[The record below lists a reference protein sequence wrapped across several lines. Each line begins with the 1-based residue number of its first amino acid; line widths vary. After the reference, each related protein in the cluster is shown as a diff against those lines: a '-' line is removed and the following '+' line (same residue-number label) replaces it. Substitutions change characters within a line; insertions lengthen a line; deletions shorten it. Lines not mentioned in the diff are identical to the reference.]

1 MKQDS
6 NREIFVKNEKI
17 LKIVHLD
24 DFQRRITS
32 NSSSRSCSIALIDGI
47 GLHGESRE
55 IDREMQNAEER
66 EGERYI
72 DRGTIR
78 RKRQLP
84 PLLR

>member
-55 IDREMQNAEER
+55 IDREMTECR
-66 EGERYI
+66 GGGGEGEVHRSRYH
-72 DRGTIR
+72 
-78 RKRQLP
+78 
-84 PLLR
+84 